1 VLEENIYLDNAATT
15 FPKSEA
21 VYKAMDDANRRFAVN
36 AGRGSYKLAR
46 EANAIIDDTK
56 ERLLRLVSASSTSK
70 VVFTP
75 SITISLNMILQGI
88 TWQKGDVVYVSPYEH
103 NAVARTLEKLKNDF
117 QIVVKL
123 MPLTEEFDINLPLLE
138 SLFIT
143 DRPKCVCCTGVSN
156 VTGYILPTKEIFKAA
171 KECGAI
177 TILDSAQSLGIIE
190 LPEPITAVQ
199 VRDLLHTLTGSE
211 LMSGGK
217 VKYTDTQSITSII
230 SILHTRQNMVWDDEF
245 TYQMNWMVLYN
256 KVWYRSKNNSNHGK
270 NPATETDWWESINA
284 LSGTQIAALLNSLTT
299 INEMVIA
306 NRIKYNDSLTVAGKI
321 EAMDMTIEKKQNR
334 ITRNRYLYSNP
345 INGKVFR
352 IGDKTADI
360 FSLRINRTALE
371 GVRAD
376 DFNVEAA
383 AYDYIYKTI
392 DGTDTQITLS
402 PDLGIEFKAGT
413 IIDVQW

>member
-1 VLEENIYLDNAATT
+1 MLEENIYLDNAATT

-70 VVFTP
+70 VVFTS

-88 TWQKGDVVYVSPYEH
+88 TWQKGDIVYVSPYEH

-190 LPEPITAVQ
+190 QKLDDIDFLAFAGHKTLYGPFGIGGFIDNSRVKLKQ
-199 VRDLLHTLTGSE
+199 VIVGGTGSNSLILSMPEETPNRYESSSPNIVAIAGLNAALEE
-211 LMSGGK
+211 LDVNHNFKFEKELTEYAIEKLEEISNIRIYKSKKMDSQIG
-217 VKYTDTQSITSII
+217 II
-230 SILHTRQNMVWDDEF
+230 SFNIRNSGLSADDIGNILDEEF
-245 TYQMNWMVLYN
+245 GIAVRTGYHCAPYIHNLLGDIEY
-256 KVWYRSKNNSNHGK
+256 
-270 NPATETDWWESINA
+270 
-284 LSGTQIAALLNSLTT
+284 SGT
-299 INEMVIA
+299 V
-306 NRIKYNDSLTVAGKI
+306 
-321 EAMDMTIEKKQNR
+321 
-334 ITRNRYLYSNP
+334 
-345 INGKVFR
+345 R
-352 IGDKTADI
+352 IGLGKFNTREHIDALCD
-360 FSLRINRTALE
+360 ALE
-371 GVRAD
+371 NIV
-376 DFNVEAA
+376 
-383 AYDYIYKTI
+383 
-392 DGTDTQITLS
+392 
-402 PDLGIEFKAGT
+402 
-413 IIDVQW
+413 

>member
-1 VLEENIYLDNAATT
+1 MLEENIYLDNAATT

-70 VVFTP
+70 VVFTS

-88 TWQKGDVVYVSPYEH
+88 TWQKGDIVYVSPYEH

-177 TILDSAQSLGIIE
+177 TILDSAQSLGLIE
-190 LPEPITAVQ
+190 QKLDDIDFLAFAGHKTLYGPLGIGGFIDNSRVKLKQ
-199 VRDLLHTLTGSE
+199 VIVGGTGSNSLILSMPEETPNRYESSSPNIVAIAGLNAALEE
-211 LMSGGK
+211 LDVNHNFKFEKELTEYAIEKLEEISNIRIYKSQKMDSQIG
-217 VKYTDTQSITSII
+217 II
-230 SILHTRQNMVWDDEF
+230 SFNIRNSGLSADDIGNILDEEF
-245 TYQMNWMVLYN
+245 GIAVRTGYHCAPYIHNLLGDIEY
-256 KVWYRSKNNSNHGK
+256 
-270 NPATETDWWESINA
+270 
-284 LSGTQIAALLNSLTT
+284 SGT
-299 INEMVIA
+299 V
-306 NRIKYNDSLTVAGKI
+306 
-321 EAMDMTIEKKQNR
+321 
-334 ITRNRYLYSNP
+334 
-345 INGKVFR
+345 R
-352 IGDKTADI
+352 IGLGKFNTREHIDALCD
-360 FSLRINRTALE
+360 ALE
-371 GVRAD
+371 NIV
-376 DFNVEAA
+376 
-383 AYDYIYKTI
+383 
-392 DGTDTQITLS
+392 
-402 PDLGIEFKAGT
+402 
-413 IIDVQW
+413 

>member
-1 VLEENIYLDNAATT
+1 MLEENIYLDNAATT

-21 VYKAMDDANRRFAVN
+21 IYKAMDDANRRFAVN

-70 VVFTP
+70 VVFTS

-88 TWQKGDVVYVSPYEH
+88 TWQKGDIVYVSPYEH

-177 TILDSAQSLGIIE
+177 TILDSAQSLGLIE
-190 LPEPITAVQ
+190 QKLDDIDFLAFAGHKTLYGPFGIGGFIDNSRVKLKQ
-199 VRDLLHTLTGSE
+199 VIVGGTGSNSLILSMPEETPNRYESSSPNIVAIAGLNAALEE
-211 LMSGGK
+211 LDVNHNFKFEKELTEYAIEKLEEISNIRIYKSQKMDSQIG
-217 VKYTDTQSITSII
+217 II
-230 SILHTRQNMVWDDEF
+230 SFNIRNSGLSADDIGNILDEEF
-245 TYQMNWMVLYN
+245 GIAVRTGYHCAPYIHNLLGDIEY
-256 KVWYRSKNNSNHGK
+256 
-270 NPATETDWWESINA
+270 
-284 LSGTQIAALLNSLTT
+284 SGT
-299 INEMVIA
+299 V
-306 NRIKYNDSLTVAGKI
+306 
-321 EAMDMTIEKKQNR
+321 
-334 ITRNRYLYSNP
+334 
-345 INGKVFR
+345 R
-352 IGDKTADI
+352 IGLGKFNTREHIDALCD
-360 FSLRINRTALE
+360 ALE
-371 GVRAD
+371 NIV
-376 DFNVEAA
+376 
-383 AYDYIYKTI
+383 
-392 DGTDTQITLS
+392 
-402 PDLGIEFKAGT
+402 
-413 IIDVQW
+413 

>member
-1 VLEENIYLDNAATT
+1 MLEENIYLDNAATT

-70 VVFTP
+70 VVFTS

-88 TWQKGDVVYVSPYEH
+88 TWQKGDIVYVSPYEH

-177 TILDSAQSLGIIE
+177 TILDSAQSLGLIE
-190 LPEPITAVQ
+190 QKLDDIDFLAFAGHKTLYGPFGIGGFIDNSGVKLKQ
-199 VRDLLHTLTGSE
+199 VIVGGTGSNSLILSMPEETPNRYESSSPNIVAIAGLNAALEE
-211 LMSGGK
+211 LDVNHNFKFEKELTEYAIEKLEEISNIRIYKSQKMDSQIG
-217 VKYTDTQSITSII
+217 II
-230 SILHTRQNMVWDDEF
+230 SFNIRNSGLSADDIGNILDEEF
-245 TYQMNWMVLYN
+245 GIAVRTGYHCAPYIHNLLGDIEY
-256 KVWYRSKNNSNHGK
+256 
-270 NPATETDWWESINA
+270 
-284 LSGTQIAALLNSLTT
+284 SGT
-299 INEMVIA
+299 V
-306 NRIKYNDSLTVAGKI
+306 
-321 EAMDMTIEKKQNR
+321 
-334 ITRNRYLYSNP
+334 
-345 INGKVFR
+345 R
-352 IGDKTADI
+352 IGLGKFNTREHIDALCD
-360 FSLRINRTALE
+360 ALE
-371 GVRAD
+371 NIV
-376 DFNVEAA
+376 
-383 AYDYIYKTI
+383 
-392 DGTDTQITLS
+392 
-402 PDLGIEFKAGT
+402 
-413 IIDVQW
+413 

>member
-1 VLEENIYLDNAATT
+1 MLEENIYLDNAATT

-88 TWQKGDVVYVSPYEH
+88 TWQKGDIVYVSPYEH

-177 TILDSAQSLGIIE
+177 TILDSAQSLGLIE
-190 LPEPITAVQ
+190 QKLDDIDFLAFAGHKTLYGPFGIGGFIDNSRVKLKQ
-199 VRDLLHTLTGSE
+199 VIVGGTGSNSLILSMPEETPNRYESSSPNIVAIAGLNAALEE
-211 LMSGGK
+211 LDVNHNFKFEKELTEYAIEKLEEISNIRIYKSQKMDSQIG
-217 VKYTDTQSITSII
+217 II
-230 SILHTRQNMVWDDEF
+230 SFNIRNSGLSADDIGNILDEEF
-245 TYQMNWMVLYN
+245 GIAVRTGYHCAPYIHNLLGDIEY
-256 KVWYRSKNNSNHGK
+256 
-270 NPATETDWWESINA
+270 
-284 LSGTQIAALLNSLTT
+284 SGT
-299 INEMVIA
+299 V
-306 NRIKYNDSLTVAGKI
+306 
-321 EAMDMTIEKKQNR
+321 
-334 ITRNRYLYSNP
+334 
-345 INGKVFR
+345 R
-352 IGDKTADI
+352 IGLGKFNTREHIDALCD
-360 FSLRINRTALE
+360 ALE
-371 GVRAD
+371 NIV
-376 DFNVEAA
+376 
-383 AYDYIYKTI
+383 
-392 DGTDTQITLS
+392 
-402 PDLGIEFKAGT
+402 
-413 IIDVQW
+413 

>member
-1 VLEENIYLDNAATT
+1 MLEENIYLDNAATT

-88 TWQKGDVVYVSPYEH
+88 TWQKGDIVYVSPYEH

-190 LPEPITAVQ
+190 QKLDDIDFLAFAGHKTLYGPFGIGGFIDNSRVKLKQ
-199 VRDLLHTLTGSE
+199 VIVGGTGSNSLILSMPEETPNRYESSSPNIVAIAGLNAALEE
-211 LMSGGK
+211 LDVNHNFK
-217 VKYTDTQSITSII
+217 FEKELTQYAIEKLEEISNIRIYKSQKMDSQIGII
-230 SILHTRQNMVWDDEF
+230 SFNIRNSGLSADDIGNILDEEF
-245 TYQMNWMVLYN
+245 GIAVRTGYHCAPYIHNLLGDIEY
-256 KVWYRSKNNSNHGK
+256 
-270 NPATETDWWESINA
+270 
-284 LSGTQIAALLNSLTT
+284 SGT
-299 INEMVIA
+299 V
-306 NRIKYNDSLTVAGKI
+306 
-321 EAMDMTIEKKQNR
+321 
-334 ITRNRYLYSNP
+334 
-345 INGKVFR
+345 R
-352 IGDKTADI
+352 IGLGKFNTREHIDALCD
-360 FSLRINRTALE
+360 ALE
-371 GVRAD
+371 NIV
-376 DFNVEAA
+376 
-383 AYDYIYKTI
+383 
-392 DGTDTQITLS
+392 
-402 PDLGIEFKAGT
+402 
-413 IIDVQW
+413 

>member
-1 VLEENIYLDNAATT
+1 VLEGNIYLDNAATT

-88 TWQKGDVVYVSPYEH
+88 TWQKGDIVYVSPYEH
-103 NAVARTLEKLKNDF
+103 NAVARTLEKVKNDF

-123 MPLTEEFDINLPLLE
+123 MPLTEKFDIHLPLLE

-190 LPEPITAVQ
+190 QKLDDIDFLAFAGHKTLYGPFGIGGFIDNSEVKLKQ
-199 VRDLLHTLTGSE
+199 VIVGGTGSNSLILSMPEETPNRYESSSPNIVAIAGLNAALKE
-211 LMSGGK
+211 LDVNHNFEFEKELTEYAIEKLEKISNIRIYK
-217 VKYTDTQSITSII
+217 SRIKDTQVGII
-230 SILHTRQNMVWDDEF
+230 SFNIRNSGLSADDIGNILDEEF
-245 TYQMNWMVLYN
+245 GISVRTGYHCAPYI
-256 KVWYRSKNNSNHGK
+256 H
-270 NPATETDWWESINA
+270 SI
-284 LSGTQIAALLNSLTT
+284 LGDIEYSGT
-299 INEMVIA
+299 V
-306 NRIKYNDSLTVAGKI
+306 
-321 EAMDMTIEKKQNR
+321 
-334 ITRNRYLYSNP
+334 
-345 INGKVFR
+345 R
-352 IGDKTADI
+352 IGLGKFNSKEDI
-360 FSLRINRTALE
+360 DALCDALE
-371 GVRAD
+371 
-376 DFNVEAA
+376 N
-383 AYDYIYKTI
+383 
-392 DGTDTQITLS
+392 
-402 PDLGIEFKAGT
+402 
-413 IIDVQW
+413 II

>member
-1 VLEENIYLDNAATT
+1 MLEENIYLDNAATT

-70 VVFTP
+70 VVFTS

-88 TWQKGDVVYVSPYEH
+88 TWQKGDIVYVSPYEH

-190 LPEPITAVQ
+190 QKLDDIDFLAFAGHKTLYGPFGIGGFIDNSRVKLKQ
-199 VRDLLHTLTGSE
+199 VIVGGTGSNSLILSMPEETPNRYESSSPNIVAIAGLNAALEE
-211 LMSGGK
+211 LDVNHNFKFEKELTEYAIEKLEEISNIRIYKSQKMDSQIG
-217 VKYTDTQSITSII
+217 II
-230 SILHTRQNMVWDDEF
+230 SFNIRNSGLSADDIGNILDEEF
-245 TYQMNWMVLYN
+245 GIAVRTGYHCAPYIHNLLGDIEY
-256 KVWYRSKNNSNHGK
+256 
-270 NPATETDWWESINA
+270 
-284 LSGTQIAALLNSLTT
+284 SGT
-299 INEMVIA
+299 V
-306 NRIKYNDSLTVAGKI
+306 
-321 EAMDMTIEKKQNR
+321 
-334 ITRNRYLYSNP
+334 
-345 INGKVFR
+345 R
-352 IGDKTADI
+352 IGLGKFNTREHIDALCD
-360 FSLRINRTALE
+360 ALE
-371 GVRAD
+371 NIV
-376 DFNVEAA
+376 
-383 AYDYIYKTI
+383 
-392 DGTDTQITLS
+392 
-402 PDLGIEFKAGT
+402 
-413 IIDVQW
+413 

>member
-1 VLEENIYLDNAATT
+1 MLEENIYLDNAATT

-70 VVFTP
+70 VVFTS

-88 TWQKGDVVYVSPYEH
+88 TWQKGDIVYVSPYEH

-177 TILDSAQSLGIIE
+177 TILDSAQSLGLIE
-190 LPEPITAVQ
+190 QKLDDIDFLAFAGHKTLYGHFGIGGFIDNSRVKLKQ
-199 VRDLLHTLTGSE
+199 VIVGGTGSNSLILSMPEETPNRYESSSPNIVAIAGLNAALEE
-211 LMSGGK
+211 LDVNHNFKFEKELTEYAIEKLEEISNIRIYKSQKMDSQIG
-217 VKYTDTQSITSII
+217 II
-230 SILHTRQNMVWDDEF
+230 SFNIRNSGLSADDIGNILDEEF
-245 TYQMNWMVLYN
+245 GIAVRTGYHCAPYIHNLLGDIEY
-256 KVWYRSKNNSNHGK
+256 
-270 NPATETDWWESINA
+270 
-284 LSGTQIAALLNSLTT
+284 SGT
-299 INEMVIA
+299 V
-306 NRIKYNDSLTVAGKI
+306 
-321 EAMDMTIEKKQNR
+321 
-334 ITRNRYLYSNP
+334 
-345 INGKVFR
+345 R
-352 IGDKTADI
+352 IGLGKFNTREHIDALCD
-360 FSLRINRTALE
+360 ALE
-371 GVRAD
+371 NIV
-376 DFNVEAA
+376 
-383 AYDYIYKTI
+383 
-392 DGTDTQITLS
+392 
-402 PDLGIEFKAGT
+402 
-413 IIDVQW
+413 

>member
-1 VLEENIYLDNAATT
+1 MLEENIYLDNAATT

-88 TWQKGDVVYVSPYEH
+88 TWQKGDIVYVSPYEH

-190 LPEPITAVQ
+190 QKLDDIDFLAFAGHKTLYGPFGIGGFIDNSRVKLKQ
-199 VRDLLHTLTGSE
+199 VIVGGTGSNSLILSMPEETPNRYESSSPNIVAIAGLNAALEE
-211 LMSGGK
+211 LDVNHNFKFEKELTEYAIEKLEEISNIRIYKSQKMDSQIG
-217 VKYTDTQSITSII
+217 II
-230 SILHTRQNMVWDDEF
+230 SFNIRNSGLSADDIGNILDEEF
-245 TYQMNWMVLYN
+245 GIAVRTGYHCAPYIHNLLGDIEY
-256 KVWYRSKNNSNHGK
+256 
-270 NPATETDWWESINA
+270 
-284 LSGTQIAALLNSLTT
+284 SGT
-299 INEMVIA
+299 V
-306 NRIKYNDSLTVAGKI
+306 
-321 EAMDMTIEKKQNR
+321 
-334 ITRNRYLYSNP
+334 
-345 INGKVFR
+345 R
-352 IGDKTADI
+352 IGLGKFNTREHIDALCD
-360 FSLRINRTALE
+360 ALE
-371 GVRAD
+371 NIV
-376 DFNVEAA
+376 
-383 AYDYIYKTI
+383 
-392 DGTDTQITLS
+392 
-402 PDLGIEFKAGT
+402 
-413 IIDVQW
+413 